1 MGSTVSLAVGLLLT
15 WIVTLFLP
23 RDAVRFAP
31 EQAPLLKA
39 VAVFTLFAAA
49 SAASFYGYLR
59 SRRWRYQA
67 YVATLVM
74 FAATV
79 WLYWPSKGA

>member
-31 EQAPLLKA
+31 EQAPLQEA
-39 VAVFTLFAAA
+39 VVVFTLFAAA
-49 SAASFYGYLR
+49 AAASFYGDLR

-67 YVATLVM
+67 YAATVLM